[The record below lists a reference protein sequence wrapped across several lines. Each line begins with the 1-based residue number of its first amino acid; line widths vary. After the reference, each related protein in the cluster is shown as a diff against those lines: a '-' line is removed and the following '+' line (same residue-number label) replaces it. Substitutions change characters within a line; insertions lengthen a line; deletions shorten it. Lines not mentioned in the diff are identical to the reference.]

1 MVTVG
6 LLVRQSVLIA
16 AEMRARKNSL
26 NALYRVFFHCS
37 IIMPVDVGL
46 LLSYSVCYKD
56 RSQRY
61 SDAVCYRARL
71 LPTTSWFM
79 QMAFLRLK
87 RLAIS
92 LPTGS
97 LRITLWSRSLDQI
110 CMLKW
115 VPVFVYHRYHSLR
128 LWVHWGGEYLSPLLF
143 CSAPPGPAQLHQAAV
158 IAFYSHLCMWSLK
171 WYLQCSSTNL
181 PWKTPHKTGYISS
194 LRATGQWPGD
204 DLLFLTA

>member
-6 LLVRQSVLIA
+6 FLVRQSVLIA

-79 QMAFLRLK
+79 QMAFPRLK

-115 VPVFVYHRYHSLR
+115 VPVFVYHCYHSLR
-128 LWVHWGGEYLSPLLF
+128 LGFIGGGIFESLVILFSPTRP
-143 CSAPPGPAQLHQAAV
+143 SAAPPGSCHCLLLTFMHVIFKMILTMLLHKPALEDAAQDGLY
-158 IAFYSHLCMWSLK
+158 FF
-171 WYLQCSSTNL
+171 
-181 PWKTPHKTGYISS
+181 P
-194 LRATGQWPGD
+194 
-204 DLLFLTA
+204 